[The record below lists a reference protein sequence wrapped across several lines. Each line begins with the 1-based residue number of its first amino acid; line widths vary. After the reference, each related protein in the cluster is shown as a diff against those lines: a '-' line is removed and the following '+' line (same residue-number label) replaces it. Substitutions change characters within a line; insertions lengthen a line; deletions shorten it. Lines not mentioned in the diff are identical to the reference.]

1 MGPAR
6 WSKASPMLFLAAVDR
21 LGLGCYATVYAMC
34 NIAYPIGMM
43 ATNALASV
51 VAAELGFMDTL
62 FMCRPK
68 LAGLHTILPAKGN
81 YQGRCPLSN

>member
-51 VAAELGFMDTL
+51 VAAELGFMDTPSCAAL
-62 FMCRPK
+62 S
-68 LAGLHTILPAKGN
+68 LPVCTPFFLQKETTKAAVH
-81 YQGRCPLSN
+81 